1 MQGSGRFQGVAKM
14 VSAPGDEYCEDFGS
28 ANLGG
33 VFDIEWIHQK
43 DVPFQG
49 TQHLVN
55 PWNDNKKVQIS
66 RDAQEVE
73 PKVGQALVD
82 LWSSS
87 TNNDGVAAD
96 MSSSREEIS
105 PSSTSD
111 EQMRHLNN
119 AINSE
124 QTELKQQQQQL
135 QSDEQQPQQQEFYP
149 AEMYTQGAT
158 GDNEPQYM
166 EEYPLY
172 SPPPFSP
179 QYMPTGGHDY
189 QQVEMPAHYAPA
201 PPHMGYQQP
210 PYPGAAMYGPAP
222 PGPQGSMAPPP
233 AAYSQQEF
241 YSFQYSPPRRG
252 VDMYQRP
259 GSSTDK
265 KMYPSWGGFSCFY
278 KF

>member
-1 MQGSGRFQGVAKM
+1 M
-14 VSAPGDEYCEDFGS
+14 
-28 ANLGG
+28 
-33 VFDIEWIHQK
+33 
-43 DVPFQG
+43 
-49 TQHLVN
+49 N

-87 TNNDGVAAD
+87 NSDAANPTD

-105 PSSTSD
+105 PSPSD

-119 AINSE
+119 AIDSE

-135 QSDEQQPQQQEFYP
+135 QQSDDQQQQEFYP
-149 AEMYTQGAT
+149 AEMYTTGAT

-179 QYMPTGGHDY
+179 QYMPTAGHDY
-189 QQVEMPAHYAPA
+189 QQLEMSAHYAPA

-222 PGPQGSMAPPP
+222 PGPPQGNMAPPP
-233 AAYSQQEF
+233 AAYNQQEF
-241 YSFQYSPPRRG
+241 YQFQYSPPRRG
-252 VDMYQRP
+252 VDVYQRP
-259 GSSTDK
+259 GSGTDK
-265 KMYPSWGGFSCFY
+265 KMYPSWIWRTRYVRWFIVKLIVLALSLHAMSNKRNIFFLNLINTKLTTFICCVSVCLF
-278 KF
+278 